1 MNATIHRMI
10 GIALRVAII
19 AACGYGTWT
28 SLELAR
34 ADALFRKDTEQSVR
48 DAIRIAPG
56 GWPYYMR
63 LAQLDPLHAKALLQ
77 TSLQLNRYD
86 AQAAIEL
93 GMQYENDGDFVR
105 AERQML
111 DAYQVDHTYLPR
123 WSLANYY
130 FRRGNIPAF
139 WTWARSAA
147 SMPADEIGALFELC
161 WRVSPNPQVLTAQL
175 LNEKPEMLRQY
186 VGFLLGKDQP
196 AEVARIAPH
205 LVRAGDPQSDRALLL
220 AVVQTL
226 TDRNDAAQATG
237 LWRLLIDAR
246 WVVADSTLPNNGSFQ
261 REPLPV
267 SFDWSLPE
275 YDGLHSWPGSSGLE
289 SEFTGSE
296 PEQCTIAEQTVSL
309 ASGDYVLNYAYHT
322 ADIPSGTGIKWQI
335 FDPVLGVVIAES
347 SSLSSDDLSQ
357 SHLEFTVSPGQPL
370 LRVRL
375 IYNRTLGTPRISGS
389 LDVQSTQIQVIKKL

>member
-1 MNATIHRMI
+1 MNASIHRMI
-10 GIALRVAII
+10 SIALRGAII
-19 AACGYGTWT
+19 AACGYGTWA
-28 SLELAR
+28 SIELAR
-34 ADALFRKDTEQSVR
+34 ADALSREDTEQSVR
-48 DAIRIAPG
+48 AAIRITPD

-77 TSLQLNRYD
+77 TSLELNRYD

-93 GMQYENDGDFVR
+93 GMQYENDGDFVS

-111 DAYQVDHTYLPR
+111 DAYQVDRTYLPR

-130 FRRGNIPAF
+130 FRRGNIRAF
-139 WTWARSAA
+139 WIWARSAA

-226 TDRNDAAQATG
+226 TDRNDAVQATG

-246 WVVADSTLPNNGSFQ
+246 WVAADSAPLNNGNFQ
-261 REPLPV
+261 RDPLSV

-275 YDGLHSWPGSSGLE
+275 YDGLHSWPGLSGLE

-309 ASGDYVLNYAYHT
+309 APGSIG
-322 ADIPSGTGIKWQI
+322 G
-335 FDPVLGVVIAES
+335 ES
-347 SSLSSDDLSQ
+347 SSSGPELSSGMAGSARPAGGTLCRVCR
-357 SHLEFTVSPGQPL
+357 TGW
-370 LRVRL
+370 LRQRF
-375 IYNRTLGTPRISGS
+375 IFPNQGTSSIAVKCRHA
-389 LDVQSTQIQVIKKL
+389 

>member
-1 MNATIHRMI
+1 MKPSLHRI
-10 GIALRVAII
+10 LGLALRVALF
-19 AACGYGTWT
+19 AACGCGIWS

-34 ADALFRKDTEQSVR
+34 AAALFHKDTAQSVR
-48 DAIRIAPG
+48 DAIRLAPD

-63 LAQLDPLHAKALLQ
+63 LAQLDPAHAENLLK
-77 TSLQLNRYD
+77 TSLQLNRFD

-93 GMQYENDGDFVR
+93 GMQYENDGDYAN

-111 DAYQVDHTYLPR
+111 DAYQVDRTYLPR
-123 WSLANYY
+123 WSLANFY

-161 WRVSPNPQVLTAQL
+161 WRVSPNPQNISAQI

-220 AVVQTL
+220 AVIQTL
-226 TDRNDAAQATG
+226 TDRNDAAQATA
-237 LWRLLIDAR
+237 LWRLLRDAR
-246 WVVADSTLPNNGSFQ
+246 WVVADSALLNNGSFQ
-261 REPLPV
+261 RDPLPV
-267 SFDWSLPE
+267 SFDWTLPE
-275 YDGLHSWPGSSGLE
+275 YDGLHSWPGSAGLDT
-289 SEFTGSE
+289 EFTGSE
-296 PEQCTIAEQTVSL
+296 PEQCTIADQTVSL
-309 ASGDYVLNYAYHT
+309 APGSYVLNYAYRT
-322 ADIPSGTGIKWQI
+322 SDIPPGTGIIWQI
-335 FDPVLGVVIAES
+335 VDPVLGVVVAQS
-347 SSLSSDDLSQ
+347 SSLSSDDLNQ
-357 SHLEFTVSPGQPL
+357 AHLQFNVSPGQPL

-375 IYNRTLGTPRISGS
+375 VYNRTLGTPRISGS
-389 LDVQSTQIQVIKKL
+389 LDIQSTQIQAVAQS